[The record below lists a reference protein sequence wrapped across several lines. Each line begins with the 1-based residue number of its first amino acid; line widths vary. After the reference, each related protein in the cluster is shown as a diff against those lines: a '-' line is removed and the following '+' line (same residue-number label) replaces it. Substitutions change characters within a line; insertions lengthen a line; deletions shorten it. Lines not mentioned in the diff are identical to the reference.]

1 MLGLGFSQGFSTFN
15 AYLSDYSHDRLVLT
29 FSWGHSPCHN
39 TAGRSQ
45 HSLGGKPGD
54 PLIALAAIFRF
65 PAAADRSVLG
75 MTDIISRLVQVERIL
90 VGALED
96 LSLTYIVS
104 SYQQRNLD
112 KTPQIL
118 FPHSCNER

>member
-1 MLGLGFSQGFSTFN
+1 MLGLGFSQGPATSN

-39 TAGRSQ
+39 TAGRSP

-75 MTDIISRLVQVERIL
+75 MTDFISRLVQVEEIL

-96 LSLTYIVS
+96 LSLTCS
-104 SYQQRNLD
+104 LLL
-112 KTPQIL
+112 PAA
-118 FPHSCNER
+118 